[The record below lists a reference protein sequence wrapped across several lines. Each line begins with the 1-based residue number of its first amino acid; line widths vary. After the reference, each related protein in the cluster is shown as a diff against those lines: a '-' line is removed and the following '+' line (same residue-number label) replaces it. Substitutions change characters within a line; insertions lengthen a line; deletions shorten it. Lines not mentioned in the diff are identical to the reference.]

1 MTIPTE
7 KIEEFAEILV
17 DHSAEIEE
25 GDNVYLLVK
34 SLEALPLFEE
44 VRRQVIKKGAFP
56 HEHVLYDSQV
66 GSSALDYDWIKYA
79 SEKQL
84 EQVSEAK
91 MKEIKEMDAYI
102 RIGGEKNTKEL
113 ADLDPGKISK
123 WGKTTEKL
131 LEERLKTKWVAT
143 RYPTSS
149 MAQEAGMSTER
160 FEQFVVDAV
169 TGIDWEELEKKNAE
183 IKNVFDGAE
192 EVRIVGEE
200 TDLTLSLENREAIPD
215 NGHHNVP
222 SGEVFY
228 APVKDTLEGKIKF
241 SYPGIE
247 GGNEVSGIEL
257 FFENGRIIE
266 YSAEKN
272 EDFLEKMIE
281 TDEGSHFI
289 GELGIGTNRQITEYI
304 KNTLFD
310 EKIGGTVHL
319 AIGRA
324 YEKCVPEGEEA
335 NQSGVHWDLVKDLRP
350 RAGGGK
356 IFVDGNLVQK
366 DGEWVF

>member
-1 MTIPTE
+1 MTISTE
-7 KIEEFAEILV
+7 RIEEFAEVLV
-17 DHSAEIEE
+17 ERSARIEE

-66 GSSALDYDWIKYA
+66 GSSALDHDWIKHA
-79 SEKQL
+79 SDEQL
-84 EQVSEAK
+84 EQVSDAK
-91 MKEIKEMDAYI
+91 MKEMEEMDAYI
-102 RIGGEKNTKEL
+102 RIGGEKNTKEM
-113 ADLDPGKISK
+113 ADLDPEKISK
-123 WGKTTEKL
+123 WGKTTEEI
-131 LEERLKTKWVAT
+131 LEERLQKKWVAT
-143 RYPTSS
+143 RYPTNS
-149 MAQEAGMSTER
+149 MAQEADMSTEK
-160 FEQFVVDAV
+160 FEEFVVDAV
-169 TGIDWEELEKKNAE
+169 TEIDWEELEEKNAE
-183 IKNVFDGAE
+183 IKEVFDGAE
-192 EVRIVGEE
+192 EVRIVGEG

-215 NGHHNVP
+215 NGRHNMP

-228 APVKDTLEGKIKF
+228 APVKDSLEGTVKF

-257 FFENGRIIE
+257 VFENGKIVD

-281 TDEGSHFI
+281 TDEGSRYI
-289 GELGIGTNRQITEYI
+289 GELGIGTNRQIDQYI

-310 EKIGGTVHL
+310 EKIGGTIHL

-324 YEKCVPEGEEA
+324 YEECVPEGEEP
-335 NQSGVHWDLVKDLRP
+335 NQSSVHWDLVKDLRP

-356 IFVDGNLVQK
+356 IFVDDKLVQK

>member
-1 MTIPTE
+1 MAISTE
-7 KIEEFAEILV
+7 NLVEFAEVLV
-17 DHSAEIEE
+17 EHSAKIEE

-66 GSSALDYDWIKYA
+66 GSSALDYDWIKNA
-79 SEKQL
+79 SEEQL
-84 EQVSEAK
+84 EQMSEAK
-91 MKEIKEMDAYI
+91 MNEMKEMDAYI

-113 ADLDPGKISK
+113 ANLDPEKISK
-123 WGKTTEKL
+123 WRKTTEEL
-131 LEERLKTKWVAT
+131 LEERLGKKWVAT
-143 RYPTSS
+143 RYPTNS
-149 MAQEAGMSTER
+149 MAQEAGMSTEK
-160 FEQFVVDAV
+160 FEDFVVDAV
-169 TGIDWEELEKKNAE
+169 TELDWEELEEKNAE
-183 IKNVFDGAE
+183 IKKVFDGAE
-192 EVRIVGEE
+192 EVRIVGEG
-200 TDLTLSLENREAIPD
+200 TDLTLSLKNREGIPD
-215 NGHHNVP
+215 NGGHNVP

-228 APVKDTLEGKIKF
+228 APIKDSLEGKVNF

-247 GGNEVSGIEL
+247 GGNEVAGIEL
-257 FFENGRIIE
+257 VFEDGRIVD

-272 EDFLEKMIE
+272 EEFLEKMIE
-281 TDEGSHFI
+281 TDEGSRYI

-324 YEKCVPEGEEA
+324 YGECVPEGAKPNE
-335 NQSGVHWDLVKDLRP
+335 SGVHWDLVKDLRSKD
-350 RAGGGK
+350 GGGK
-356 IFVDGNLVQK
+356 IIVDGEIVQK
-366 DGEWVF
+366 NGEWIF